1 MSLNRK
7 RRIFRPAALSLP
19 SLPSPGLLLA
29 ALAAI
34 SGVSGGAWMML
45 RPSEAPAQQ
54 PVVSRIAAD
63 WSQVA
68 VVDGGTLRLRD
79 NVVRL
84 DGIVPAQRG
93 AVCHHLD
100 GTEQDCGAA
109 AANVLAAL
117 VREAPL
123 VDCAVRGHDTM
134 GRALAVCDARGMQLN
149 RALVLAGWARAE
161 RDEPALRTAEEQA
174 RTERLGLW
182 GR

>member
-1 MSLNRK
+1 MS
-7 RRIFRPAALSLP
+7 AV
-19 SLPSPGLLLA
+19 GG
-29 ALAAI
+29 
-34 SGVSGGAWMML
+34 GVWMMF

-54 PVVSRIAAD
+54 PVVSRLAAD
-63 WSQVA
+63 WSHVA

-79 NVVRL
+79 SVVRL
-84 DGIVPAQRG
+84 DGIVPAERG
-93 AVCHHLD
+93 AVCHHPD
-100 GTEQDCGAA
+100 GSEQDCGVA

-123 VDCAVRGHDTM
+123 VDCAVHGHDAL

-161 RDEPALRTAEEQA
+161 RDEPGLRTAEQQA

-182 GR
+182 GG